1 MKRLIAIILLTVSG
15 SVNFAFSQATPIAE
29 AKKTIEER
37 FAEKTENAESNA
49 AREKTKIIS
58 QIVGEQPKL
67 LSLREAIV
75 MALQNN
81 PDIQV
86 SQKNVK
92 IAEFDLQSARGSFDT
107 KLSGTTDFE
116 RAKSPVTNSIFSN
129 GKQAINNR
137 VLTNSVRVEKP
148 LNRFGTKL
156 SGEVSNSFQ
165 TTDDPFNS
173 FRRSFQPA
181 LNFSLVQPILRGRR
195 FDDARRQ
202 IEIAKKN
209 LNLTDQ
215 QFRQQTI
222 EIIAQVQQA
231 YWNLA
236 FALKELQVQQ
246 DAVRDTESQLA
257 TTRRKVE
264 QGSIAPIETV
274 SIENQLA
281 VFESAVFQSL
291 ETVTRAQNS
300 LKNLIAADENA
311 NLWNEAILPVD
322 DINLEIPE
330 IPLAGAIAAAFENRL
345 ELKQNETS
353 RAVNEINRR
362 FYKEQ
367 IKPQLYVRIGYS
379 ANGFAGTP
387 GGGNFNLIDANLT
400 ARVNELSALAELP
413 PLPAAPASNGSNN
426 LNGGF
431 GKSLGNLFRQDF
443 NSFQFGVTFD
453 FPIKNRAAKAELG
466 KNLVEAEKLDI
477 EKRRVSQQIAAEIR
491 NAAQTLQTL
500 KMRLQSA
507 RTSRE
512 AAEREFESEKRKYDS
527 GHGDSSLFV
536 LLEKQKSV
544 TAAKASEVQIR
555 LELNK
560 AIADYDR
567 AAGNLPKDI
576 STLLR

>member
-1 MKRLIAIILLTVSG
+1 MKRLIAIIFLTLSG
-15 SVNFAFSQATPIAE
+15 SANVAFSQTTQIAR
-29 AKKTIEER
+29 AP
-37 FAEKTENAESNA
+37 KTENTESNI
-49 AREKTKIIS
+49 AREKAKIIA
-58 QIVGEQPKL
+58 QNVGEQLKP
-67 LSLREAIV
+67 LSLREAV
-75 MALQNN
+75 EMALQNN

-92 IAEFDLQSARGSFDT
+92 IAEFDLQSASGAFDT
-107 KLSGTTDFE
+107 GLSATTDFE
-116 RAKSPVTNSIFSN
+116 RAKNPLTNSIFSN
-129 GKQAINNR
+129 GNRAINNR

-148 LNRFGTKL
+148 LTRFGTRL
-156 SGEVSNSFQ
+156 SSEFSNSLQ

-181 LNFSLVQPILRGRR
+181 LNFLLVQPILRGRQ
-195 FDDARRQ
+195 FDDGRRQ

-215 QFRQQTI
+215 QFRRQTI

-246 DAVRDTESQLA
+246 DAVRDTELQLA

-274 SIENQLA
+274 SLDNQIA
-281 VFESAVFQSL
+281 KFEGAVFQSL
-291 ETVTRAQNS
+291 ETVTRAQNA

-311 NLWNEAILPVD
+311 NLWNEAILPTD
-322 DINLEIPE
+322 DINLEVPE
-330 IPLAGAIAAAFENRL
+330 IALAEAIAAALDNRL

-353 RAVNEINRR
+353 RVINQINRR
-362 FYKEQ
+362 YYKEQ
-367 IKPQLYVRIGYS
+367 IKPQLDVRIGYT

-387 GGGNFNLIDANLT
+387 SGGNFNFGDPNLT

-413 PLPAAPASNGSNN
+413 PLPAAQSPSNIPNN

-431 GKSLGNLFRQDF
+431 GKSLGNLFRQNF
-443 NSFQFGVTFD
+443 NNFQFGVTFN
-453 FPIKNRAAKAELG
+453 FPIENRTAKAELG

-477 EKRRVSQQIAAEIR
+477 EKRRVSQQITAEVR
-491 NAAQTLQTL
+491 NAVQTLQTL

-507 RTSRE
+507 RTSRDT
-512 AAEREFESEKRKYDS
+512 AEQEFESEQRKYDS
-527 GHGDSSLFV
+527 GYGDSSLFI
-536 LLEKQKSV
+536 LLEKQKNL

-560 AIADYDR
+560 AIADFDR
-567 AAGNLPKDI
+567 AVGNLPKDI
-576 STLLR
+576 STLFK